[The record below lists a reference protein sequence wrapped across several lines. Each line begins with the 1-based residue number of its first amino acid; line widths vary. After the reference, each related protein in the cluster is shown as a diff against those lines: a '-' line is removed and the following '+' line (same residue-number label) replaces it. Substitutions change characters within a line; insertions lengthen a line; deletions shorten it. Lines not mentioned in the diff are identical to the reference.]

1 MTVKDF
7 LKDIKRK
14 NASLDMLREQLE
26 RLRSMAVYKSPVM
39 DDIGGFGSP
48 NVHSKEDLYAKIAET
63 SEKLDRMQIELIEDI
78 KKATEMI
85 MSLKD
90 ARTLQIFSMRYLNY
104 QTWESIADSLD
115 ITFQWVHKLHGRGLR
130 ELNERYKNFLN

>member
-14 NASLDMLREQLE
+14 NASLDMLKEQLE
-26 RLRSMAVYKSPVM
+26 KLRSMAVYKSPVM

-63 SEKLDRMQIELIEDI
+63 SEKLDQMQIELIDDI
-78 KKATEMI
+78 RKATEMI

-90 ARTLQIFSMRYLNY
+90 ARTLQIFSMRYLQY

-130 ELNERYKNFLN
+130 ELSERYKNFLN

>member
-26 RLRSMAVYKSPVM
+26 KLRSMAVYKSPVM

-63 SEKLDRMQIELIEDI
+63 SEKLDRMQIELIDDI
-78 KKATEMI
+78 RKATEMI

>member
-1 MTVKDF
+1 
-7 LKDIKRK
+7 
-14 NASLDMLREQLE
+14 
-26 RLRSMAVYKSPVM
+26 
-39 DDIGGFGSP
+39 
-48 NVHSKEDLYAKIAET
+48 
-63 SEKLDRMQIELIEDI
+63 
-78 KKATEMI
+78 

>member
-63 SEKLDRMQIELIEDI
+63 SEKLDQMQIEMIEDI
-78 KKATEMI
+78 RKATEMI

>member
-14 NASLDMLREQLE
+14 NASLDMLKEQLE
-26 RLRSMAVYKSPVM
+26 KLRSMAVYKSPVM

-63 SEKLDRMQIELIEDI
+63 SEKLDRMQIELIDDI
-78 KKATEMI
+78 RKATEMI

>member
-1 MTVKDF
+1 MTVKEF

-14 NASLDMLREQLE
+14 NASVDMLREQLE
-26 RLRSMAVYKSPVM
+26 KLRSMAVYKSPVM

-48 NVHSKEDLYAKIAET
+48 NVNSKEDLYVKIAET
-63 SEKLDRMQIELIEDI
+63 SEKLDQMQIEMIEDI
-78 KKATEMI
+78 RKATEMI

-90 ARTLQIFSMRYLNY
+90 ARTLQIFSMRYLQY
-104 QTWESIADSLD
+104 QTWESIADNLD

-130 ELNERYKNFLN
+130 ELSERYKNFLS

>member
-78 KKATEMI
+78 RKATEMI

>member
-14 NASLDMLREQLE
+14 NASLDMLKEQLE
-26 RLRSMAVYKSPVM
+26 KLRSMAVYKSPVM

-78 KKATEMI
+78 RKATEMI

>member
-14 NASLDMLREQLE
+14 NASLDMLKEQLE
-26 RLRSMAVYKSPVM
+26 KLRSMAVYKSPVM

-78 KKATEMI
+78 RKATEMI

-104 QTWESIADSLD
+104 QTWENIADSLD

>member
-63 SEKLDRMQIELIEDI
+63 SDKLDRMQIELIEDI
-78 KKATEMI
+78 RKATEMI

>member
-26 RLRSMAVYKSPVM
+26 KLRSMAVYKSPVM

-63 SEKLDRMQIELIEDI
+63 SEKLDRMQIELIDDI
-78 KKATEMI
+78 RKATEMI

-130 ELNERYKNFLN
+130 ELSERYKNFFN

>member
-1 MTVKDF
+1 MTVKNF

-26 RLRSMAVYKSPVM
+26 KLRSMAVYKSPVM

-63 SEKLDRMQIELIEDI
+63 SEKLDRMQIELIDDI
-78 KKATEMI
+78 RKATEMI

-130 ELNERYKNFLN
+130 ELNEKYKDFLN